1 MANKQSSGKFLK
13 KNVQKRLTPTKPASK
28 KKPGTG
34 SASTPAIV
42 FTVLTLLVSLVA
54 SCYFL
59 GKLGVSI
66 SLPSLSKGT
75 IPENVTVAGVDVGG
89 LTKKEAVQEVSSR
102 VEASYGT
109 KTMVITVLDKQLE
122 ITPDIS
128 GAKLDVDAAVRDA
141 FSYGTE
147 ANPAKTVDLAPH
159 IQLNDEAI
167 RSCIAYF
174 SVQFPSEG
182 TKNSHEILTETVD
195 GKEQAFLQ
203 VTVGTA
209 SYDFDAD
216 ALYSIIV
223 NAYANQNFAISYDCS
238 SSTGETIDLEAIYEE
253 SCIEAKDATWDP
265 ETHQVV
271 ESQVGYEF
279 DLEAAKLALAGA
291 NPGDVLKFP
300 YVEILPEVETEA
312 LEGALFRDVLGTY
325 TAKSSSSYNRDNNLK
340 LACEAID
347 GIILYPGDTFSYNEA
362 LGERTPEKGYLPAD
376 SYMGSETIKTYG
388 GGICQPSSSL
398 YYCALLADLEIVQ
411 RSNHG
416 FISSYMPYGMDA
428 TVDWAGP
435 DFKFSNSTNYPIRI
449 DAEATGGS
457 VTVSLVGTDEKDYY
471 IEMEY
476 EILSVSSFKTVEEE
490 IGPNEGHKDGE
501 VKTTPYTGYT
511 VQTYKCKY
519 DKETKELI
527 SREKEAYSEYDK
539 RDKVVYKIIETTEPT
554 QPETTEPTQPET
566 TEPTQPETTEP
577 TQPETTEPTQ
587 PETTEPTQPE
597 TTEPETTEPAPTDP
611 PIEGGGIGEATG

>member
-1 MANKQSSGKFLK
+1 MAKKQSSGKFLK
-13 KNVQKRLTPTKPASK
+13 KNVQKRLATTQPAPK
-28 KKPGTG
+28 KKAKAG

-42 FTVLTLLVSLVA
+42 FTLLTLFVSLIA
-54 SCYFL
+54 CCYFL

-66 SLPSLSKGT
+66 SLPTLNKAT
-75 IPENVTVAGVDVGG
+75 IAENVTVAGVDVGG
-89 LTKKEAVQEVSSR
+89 LTKKEAVQEVSSK

-109 KTMVITVLDKQLE
+109 KSMVVTVLDKQLE
-122 ITPDIS
+122 ITPDVS
-128 GAKLDVDAAVRDA
+128 GAELDVDAAVRDA
-141 FSYGTE
+141 FSYGIE
-147 ANPAKTVDLAPH
+147 ANPAKAVDLAPH
-159 IQLNDEAI
+159 IQLNEEAI
-167 RSCIAYF
+167 RSCIAEF
-174 SVQFPSEG
+174 AVQFPSEG

-223 NAYANQNFAISYDCS
+223 KAYANQNFAISYDCS

-253 SCIEAKDATWDP
+253 SCIEAKDAAWDP

-279 DLEAAKLALAGA
+279 DLEAAKLALAKA

-300 YVEILPEVETEA
+300 YVEILPEIETDA
-312 LEGALFRDVLGTY
+312 LESALFRDVLGTY

-347 GIILYPGDTFSYNEA
+347 GTILYPGDTFSYNDA

-435 DFKFSNSTNYPIRI
+435 DFKFRNSTNYPIRI
-449 DAEATGGS
+449 DAEANGGS

-476 EILSVSSFKTVEEE
+476 VILSVSNYKTVEEE
-490 IGPNEGHKDGE
+490 VGPDEGHKDGA

-539 RDKVVYKIIETTEPT
+539 RDKVVYKVVEEEEPTQPETT

-577 TQPETTEPTQ
+577 
-587 PETTEPTQPE
+587 
-597 TTEPETTEPAPTDP
+597 APTDP
-611 PIEGGGIGEATG
+611 PIEGDGIGEATG